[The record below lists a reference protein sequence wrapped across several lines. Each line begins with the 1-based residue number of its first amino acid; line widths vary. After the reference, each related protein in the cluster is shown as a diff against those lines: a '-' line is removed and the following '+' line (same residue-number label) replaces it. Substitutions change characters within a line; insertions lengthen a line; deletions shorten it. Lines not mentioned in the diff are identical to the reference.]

1 MGCSL
6 GSWRPEFRS
15 FGIYQVFRSS
25 VVGSRSTP
33 TTACALPVQRGSC
46 IGAGL
51 AEDQKNK

>member
-6 GSWRPEFRS
+6 GSWRPYFRS

-25 VVGSRSTP
+25 VVGSTSTP